1 MSILGA
7 RRRPSG
13 AVAHE
18 TTRTAPRG
26 PVDPRLLAYAASTR
40 RFLRG
45 SVAIGAL
52 GAALAIAQ
60 AWLLAAIV
68 AGSFVHH
75 DALGALWGA
84 IAALGA
90 VVAARAVL
98 AWATERA
105 AHRSSASA
113 KSELRVALVERIAEL
128 GPAGISTTKA
138 GSLAQLATTGV
149 DALDDYFARYLPQLF
164 LAVLVPLAVIVVILG
179 FDWPSALII
188 ALTVPLIPVFMAL
201 IGAATA
207 QRTARRAAVLDRL
220 AGHFIDVV
228 EGLPTLRVFRRARA
242 QAASI
247 AKVTAQYRTTTMATL
262 RLAFLSSL
270 ALELLATVSVAL
282 VAVVIGLRLLS
293 GHLGLQVGLFVLV
306 LAPEAYMPLRRLGE
320 SYHSSADG
328 VAAAGAIFD
337 VLDRPVPPVGTRRE
351 VPALAAS
358 SLVVRDLEVTY
369 PDRRL
374 PAVHGLCLRLDPGE
388 RVALVGPSGAGK
400 STTLA
405 AILGLV
411 TPSVGRIELG
421 GVDIATLDPAAWR
434 RNLAWV
440 PQRPHLF
447 SGSLSDNIRLGAP
460 GASADAVRV
469 AASSAQLDEV
479 IARLPAGLDTRLGAD
494 GAGLSIG
501 ERQRVALAR
510 AFLRDAPLLL
520 LDEPTASL
528 DGETEHA
535 VLDSVLRLV
544 EGRTV
549 LLVAHRSSLVAI
561 ADRVVELAA
570 PLEPQ

>member
-1 MSILGA
+1 
-7 RRRPSG
+7 
-13 AVAHE
+13 
-18 TTRTAPRG
+18 
-26 PVDPRLLAYAASTR
+26 
-40 RFLRG
+40 
-45 SVAIGAL
+45 
-52 GAALAIAQ
+52 
-60 AWLLAAIV
+60 
-68 AGSFVHH
+68 
-75 DALGALWGA
+75 
-84 IAALGA
+84 
-90 VVAARAVL
+90 
-98 AWATERA
+98 
-105 AHRSSASA
+105 
-113 KSELRVALVERIAEL
+113 
-128 GPAGISTTKA
+128 
-138 GSLAQLATTGV
+138 
-149 DALDDYFARYLPQLF
+149 
-164 LAVLVPLAVIVVILG
+164 
-179 FDWPSALII
+179 
-188 ALTVPLIPVFMAL
+188 
-201 IGAATA
+201 
-207 QRTARRAAVLDRL
+207 
-220 AGHFIDVV
+220 
-228 EGLPTLRVFRRARA
+228 
-242 QAASI
+242 
-247 AKVTAQYRTTTMATL
+247 
-262 RLAFLSSL
+262 
-270 ALELLATVSVAL
+270 
-282 VAVVIGLRLLS
+282 
-293 GHLGLQVGLFVLV
+293 
-306 LAPEAYMPLRRLGE
+306 
-320 SYHSSADG
+320 
-328 VAAAGAIFD
+328 
-337 VLDRPVPPVGTRRE
+337 
-351 VPALAAS
+351 
-358 SLVVRDLEVTY
+358 VVRDLEVTY